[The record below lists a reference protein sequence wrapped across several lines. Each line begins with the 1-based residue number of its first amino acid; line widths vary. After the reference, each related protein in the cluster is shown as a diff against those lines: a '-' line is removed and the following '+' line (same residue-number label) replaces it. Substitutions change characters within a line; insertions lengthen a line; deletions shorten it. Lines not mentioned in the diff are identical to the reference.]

1 MPLTAGTR
9 LGPYEILAPL
19 GAGGMGEV
27 YRARDTRLLRDVA
40 IKVLPEHLSAH
51 PDLRTR
57 FEREARAISS
67 LNHPHICTLH
77 DVGREGDTD
86 YLVMEMVEG
95 ETLAARLER
104 GPFSPPEALR
114 TGAQIADALERAH
127 RAGVVHR
134 DLKPGNVMLT
144 KSGAKL
150 MDFGLARATGLAG
163 STGGSGRT
171 IALTQSPTVPQP
183 LTAEGSII
191 GTFQYMSPE
200 QLEGK
205 EADARSDLWALGCVL
220 YEMATGKRAFDGRSQ
235 ASLISSIMKEEPA
248 PLSQANP
255 SLSGASGSQ
264 GFGLERLIRRCLA
277 KDPDDRWQSAGDLK
291 HELEWLASGQSGVG
305 APMVTEAGRA
315 PAARPRWR
323 EMLAWALAAAG
334 IAMALVLS
342 TRLTRSAPGTGLVA
356 RVSLPITQRLR
367 LSIENCDVAISP
379 DGRTVAFVASDS
391 TDIDRLWL
399 RSLDAPTA
407 RMIPE
412 SEHATSPFWSPD
424 SRQVAFFTHFS
435 GKLKKVSVAG
445 GSPVTLADAPT
456 PRGGSWSRKGVI
468 VFAPAP
474 EGPLLRL
481 AAEGGDVT
489 PATVLDTSRK
499 DTAHRFPSFL
509 PDGNHFLYAALP
521 PGPDGY
527 SIFAGSLNSKD
538 VTKVMV
544 ADCAPA
550 YVEPGFLLFSR
561 DGKILAQRFDARK
574 LAVQGDA
581 VPIAET
587 GKTSGM
593 DTEPVASGATNRA
606 LVYLQTATSNIQVQW
621 FDRRGTMTVALPI
634 AEGAWGYPDLSQ
646 DDRRVAIEKDG
657 DLWAVD
663 LERPVPT
670 RLTSTGNNR
679 VPIWTPDG
687 TRVAFYSNRAGSQE
701 IYTVDAGGG
710 EAVLVPTTTDKFKM
724 PLDWTR
730 DGRYL
735 VFGSLG
741 ASTDWDIWLLP
752 LFGDKTPVPFLRSP
766 FFDLNARVSPDGRW
780 IAYESTES
788 GQLEVYVQS
797 FPTPG
802 HKVRVSING
811 GWDPVW
817 TRAGR
822 ELIYR
827 SGSNLLSV
835 SFDEAGQLG
844 SASPQTLFAIPF
856 GAIGARASADG
867 NRFLIGVPAR
877 DAQRPEICL
886 IQNWT
891 GLVGP

>member
-9 LGPYEILAPL
+9 LGPYEVVSPL
-19 GAGGMGEV
+19 GSGGMGEV

-40 IKVLPEHLSAH
+40 VKVLPEQLSAN
-51 PDLRTR
+51 PDLRAR

-77 DVGREGDTD
+77 DVGREGGID

-104 GPFSPPEALR
+104 GPLPLPEVLR
-114 TGAQIADALERAH
+114 TGAQIADALDRAH

-163 STGGSGRT
+163 PMGEGGRNT
-171 IALTQSPTVPQP
+171 ALTQSPTLVQP

-220 YEMATGKRAFDGRSQ
+220 YEMATGRRAFDGRSQ

-248 PLSQANP
+248 PIGTTNP
-255 SLSGASGSQ
+255 VHTGTA
-264 GFGLERLIRRCLA
+264 GFGLERLVSRCLA
-277 KDPDDRWQSAGDLK
+277 KSQDDRWQNAGDLK
-291 HELEWLASGQSGVG
+291 HELEWLASGQSSLG
-305 APMVTEAGRA
+305 ASVVAEAARA
-315 PAARPRWR
+315 PATRRR
-323 EMLAWALAAAG
+323 RSETLAWVLAAAG
-334 IAMALVLS
+334 IGTALVLY
-342 TRLTRSAPGTGLVA
+342 TRMERSSPGAGVMA
-356 RVSLPITQRLR
+356 RVSLPLTQHLQ
-367 LSIENCDVAISP
+367 LSSESCDIAISP
-379 DGRTVAFVASDS
+379 DGRTVAFVAADS
-391 TDIDRLWL
+391 TDVDRLWL
-399 RSLDAPTA
+399 RSLDSPTA

-412 SEHATSPFWSPD
+412 SESATSPFWSPD
-424 SRQVAFFTHFS
+424 SRQVAFFGEGS
-435 GKLKKVSVAG
+435 RKLKKVSAAG
-445 GSPVTLADAPT
+445 GSPVVLADAST
-456 PRGGSWSRKGVI
+456 PRGGSWSSKGVI

-474 EGPLLRL
+474 EGHLLRL
-481 AAEGGDVT
+481 PAEGGEAK
-489 PATVLDTSRK
+489 PATVLDSSRK

-509 PDGNHFLYAALP
+509 PDGDHFLYAALP

-527 SIFAGSLNSKD
+527 AIFAGSLSSTK

-544 ADCAPA
+544 ADSAPA

-561 DGKILAQRFDARK
+561 DGKILAQRFDRGK
-574 LAVQGDA
+574 LAVEGDA
-581 VPIAET
+581 VPIAAAGNT
-587 GKTSGM
+587 GGM
-593 DTEPVASGATNRA
+593 DTEPVASGATNGA
-606 LVYLQTATSNIQVQW
+606 LVYLQAATANIQFQW
-621 FDRRGTMTVALPI
+621 FDRRGTVTGSLPI
-634 AEGAWGYPDLSQ
+634 AEGAWAFWDLSL
-646 DDRRVAIEKDG
+646 DDRRVVIEKDG

-663 LERPVPT
+663 VERPVPT

-679 VPIWTPDG
+679 APVWTPDG
-687 TRVAFYSNRAGSQE
+687 NRVAFYSNRAGSQE

-710 EAVLVPTTTDKFKM
+710 DVVLVPTTTDKFKT
-724 PLDWTR
+724 PLDWSR

-780 IAYESTES
+780 IAYESSES
-788 GQLEVYVQS
+788 GQTEVYVQS

-802 HKVRVSING
+802 RKARVSTTG
-811 GWDPVW
+811 GRDPAW
-817 TRAGR
+817 SRGGR

-827 SGSNLLSV
+827 SGSNLVSV
-835 SFDEAGQLG
+835 DFDENGGLG
-844 SASPQTLFAIPF
+844 SAAPQVLFAMPF
-856 GAIGARASADG
+856 GTLGGRASADG

-877 DAQRPEICL
+877 DGQRPEICL

-891 GLVGP
+891 GLVGQ